1 MNESSEAI
9 RRKLALYRGY
19 LADGVDENLAR
30 VYLKEIEKAE
40 LLLRDSVYASSHS
53 GMGASPGAARA

>member
-9 RRKLALYRGY
+9 RRKLALYRRY

-40 LLLRDSVYASSHS
+40 LLLSDSVRASSHS
-53 GMGASPGAARA
+53 SAGVSPGGARA